1 MSNEVG
7 KPPAKPSKTE
17 MQSGTYAQTPKQ
29 YTYKQP
35 GALLNT
41 EQELIAQEVAPEIE
55 KKVLQAT
62 DTVTVEAP
70 PVK

>member
-1 MSNEVG
+1 MNGFAVVVKHELPV
-7 KPPAKPSKTE
+7 PEPESKC
-17 MQSGTYAQTPKQ
+17 
-29 YTYKQP
+29 
-35 GALLNT
+35 T